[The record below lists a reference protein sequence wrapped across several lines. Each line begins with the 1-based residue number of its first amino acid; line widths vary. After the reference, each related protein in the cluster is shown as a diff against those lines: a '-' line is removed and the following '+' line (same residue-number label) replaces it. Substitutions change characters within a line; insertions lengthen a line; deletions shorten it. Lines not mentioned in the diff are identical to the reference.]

1 MRRRGRMHEVR
12 FKAGESGES
21 YRVTRTHAW
30 HAKRC
35 DDDAMGAGM
44 SGDFFVV

>member
-1 MRRRGRMHEVR
+1 MHEVR

-21 YRVTRTHAW
+21 YRVARTHTW

-35 DDDAMGAGM
+35 DNDDDDDECM
-44 SGDFFVV
+44 FFDRVAQCRL

>member
-1 MRRRGRMHEVR
+1 MHEVR

-35 DDDAMGAGM
+35 DDD
-44 SGDFFVV
+44 DDDECTFFSIA